1 MKLNI
6 EEKKRPVLKSE
17 LLQVAEIVAKDKE
30 ISQEEILQAMEEAI
44 LPSAKLRYG
53 NNKTLVV
60 NIDRFNGAININW
73 VRTVVDE
80 VKDEDNEIL
89 LREAK
94 KFDVNAKVGDEIKN
108 KLPPIEFSR
117 SMASTA
123 RQIIM
128 QKIKIAERNNQA
140 NEFSNRIGEIIS
152 GLVNR
157 VEYSEIIIDIGK
169 TSGVIRKSE
178 IIPNETFKMGDRIK
192 VLLCGLNKDPDMPLL
207 QLSRTHPDF
216 LKKLFAQEVPEVYD
230 DIIKIVSV
238 ARDPGSKSK
247 VAVTTNDPNIDCIG
261 ACVGPKGVRVQS
273 VSEELKGE
281 KIDIVKW
288 SDDIAVFVVNSLAPA
303 KVTKVVIDEAEQ
315 KVDAVVPNDQLSAA
329 IGRRGQNIR
338 LASKLTG
345 WAINAINEE
354 ADIENRNKETS
365 AIVKNFTDNL
375 DVDEIVAHVLL
386 NEGYV
391 SISEIANSSIEELAS
406 IDGFDNDIAE
416 EIQNRALSY
425 LESKR
430 KDLLELCKEKKVSN
444 DLLNYELISPE
455 LLEVLVNAGILK
467 LDDLGNLSTD
477 ELLEISDGLLT
488 KKEASTLILKVREA
502 WFQ

>member
-94 KFDVNAKVGDEIKN
+94 KFDLNVKVGDEIKN

-169 TSGVIRKSE
+169 TS
-178 IIPNETFKMGDRIK
+178 
-192 VLLCGLNKDPDMPLL
+192 
-207 QLSRTHPDF
+207 
-216 LKKLFAQEVPEVYD
+216 
-230 DIIKIVSV
+230 
-238 ARDPGSKSK
+238 
-247 VAVTTNDPNIDCIG
+247 
-261 ACVGPKGVRVQS
+261 
-273 VSEELKGE
+273 
-281 KIDIVKW
+281 
-288 SDDIAVFVVNSLAPA
+288 
-303 KVTKVVIDEAEQ
+303 
-315 KVDAVVPNDQLSAA
+315 
-329 IGRRGQNIR
+329 
-338 LASKLTG
+338 
-345 WAINAINEE
+345 
-354 ADIENRNKETS
+354 
-365 AIVKNFTDNL
+365 
-375 DVDEIVAHVLL
+375 
-386 NEGYV
+386 
-391 SISEIANSSIEELAS
+391 
-406 IDGFDNDIAE
+406 
-416 EIQNRALSY
+416 
-425 LESKR
+425 
-430 KDLLELCKEKKVSN
+430 
-444 DLLNYELISPE
+444 
-455 LLEVLVNAGILK
+455 
-467 LDDLGNLSTD
+467 
-477 ELLEISDGLLT
+477 
-488 KKEASTLILKVREA
+488 
-502 WFQ
+502 